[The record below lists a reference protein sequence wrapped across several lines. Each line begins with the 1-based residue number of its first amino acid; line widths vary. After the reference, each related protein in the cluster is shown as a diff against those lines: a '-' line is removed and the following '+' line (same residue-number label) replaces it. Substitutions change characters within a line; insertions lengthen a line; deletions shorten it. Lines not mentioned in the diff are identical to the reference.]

1 MDVTERPDKTEPSP
15 QHKTFV
21 DTDFYI
27 KIKLTFKVI
36 FVSRLGEFMQEYQFN
51 ELDDIMF
58 KIKKGQNFTKFVEET
73 AVELDGKMSMKAM
86 LISKFITQ

>member
-1 MDVTERPDKTEPSP
+1 MDIVGRPADTEPP
-15 QHKTFV
+15 TQPDTFI
-21 DTDFYI
+21 DTFFYI
-27 KIKLTFKVI
+27 KLKTTFKVI
-36 FVSRLGEFMQEYQFN
+36 FVSGLGEFMQEYQFN